1 MKFVFFFGISEYV
14 KHWNM
19 NNQSFNLSYF
29 SHYVPKS
36 LIWDPLTWFLT
47 NMYWMMSR
55 INLSIYRGICIN
67 VITSSSMPNC
77 SPFLTIF
84 NAFFFLMIFIPRS
97 GKNFTLFNK
106 LGGWACYLSYS
117 HFAINSKFISTHTI
131 HRLISEEAF
140 INN

>member
-1 MKFVFFFGISEYV
+1 MKFFFFFGMSEYV

-84 NAFFFLMIFIPRS
+84 NAFFFSNDIHSQEWKELYFVQQTWWLGMLSFIFSFCYQQQIHFYTYNS
-97 GKNFTLFNK
+97 QINK
-106 LGGWACYLSYS
+106 WRGF
-117 HFAINSKFISTHTI
+117 H
-131 HRLISEEAF
+131 
-140 INN
+140 